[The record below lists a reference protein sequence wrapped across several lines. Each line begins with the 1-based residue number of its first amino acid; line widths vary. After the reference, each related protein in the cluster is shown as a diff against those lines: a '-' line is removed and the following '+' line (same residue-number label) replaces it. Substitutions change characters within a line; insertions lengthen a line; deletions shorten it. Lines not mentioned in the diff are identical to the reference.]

1 MSGNPAARAQ
11 AIARLQ
17 AMKSQLRAQAGG
29 VPGGFGQPA
38 GEGSPQERIAQ
49 LQQLRDQ
56 GMLTQSEYDAKRQQ
70 IIDQI

>member
-1 MSGNPAARAQ
+1 MSRDPAARAQ

-29 VPGGFGQPA
+29 MPGGFGQPA
-38 GEGSPQERIAQ
+38 GQGSPQERIAQ
-49 LQQLRDQ
+49 LQRLLDQ
-56 GMLTQSEYDAKRQQ
+56 GVLTQAEYDAKRQQ